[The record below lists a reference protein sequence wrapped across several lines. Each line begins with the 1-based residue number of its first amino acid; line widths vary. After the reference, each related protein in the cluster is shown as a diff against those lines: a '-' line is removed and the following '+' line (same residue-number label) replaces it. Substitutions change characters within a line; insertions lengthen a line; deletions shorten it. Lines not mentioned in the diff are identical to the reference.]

1 MSLGLPLVS
10 CSIEGTEIDDEY
22 RERIIL
28 AKAELGDQVMILGH
42 HYQRDSIIEHAD
54 VTGDSFRL
62 SRMAADST
70 AEQIVFCG
78 VHFMAES
85 ADILTNDFQTV
96 SMPTTRAGCSMA
108 DMANLPDVEECW
120 HFLIE
125 ELGLSDP
132 EMRSDPDE
140 IAEESDNF
148 LVPVTYM
155 NSSAALKAF
164 VGRHGGIVC
173 TSTNAKQVLEWALS
187 RAGGLGKVLFFP
199 DQHLGRNTALKMGF
213 QIEDMMVWDPKENA
227 ELVSPEEILI
237 QKNKLNDARFVLW
250 HGYCSV
256 HQRFTVDQIERLRKS
271 SPDALI
277 VVHPECDVKVV
288 QSADADGSTDF
299 IRRFCDDAPS
309 GSIIGVG
316 TEINLVQ
323 RLNSKYPDKEI
334 LCLDDSICPC
344 STMYM
349 IHPRFLAEQL
359 ESIIRGEKK
368 NIIKIDKNTS
378 AYAILALNRMLEV

>member
-1 MSLGLPLVS
+1 MSVGLPLAS
-10 CSIEGTEIDDEY
+10 CSIEDNVSDNEY
-22 RERIIL
+22 NERIIK
-28 AKAELGDQVMILGH
+28 AKQELGDRVMILGH
-42 HYQRDSIIEHAD
+42 HYQRDSIVEHAD
-54 VTGDSFRL
+54 ATGDSFRL

-70 AEQIVFCG
+70 AEHIVFCG

-85 ADILTNDFQTV
+85 ADILTNDQQIV

-108 DMANLPDVEECW
+108 DMANVPDVEECW

-125 ELGLSDP
+125 ELDLRDPLSR
-132 EMRSDPDE
+132 EDPDE
-140 IAEESDNF
+140 VANEDDNF

-164 VGRHGGIVC
+164 VGKHGGIVC
-173 TSTNAKQVLEWALS
+173 TSTNAKGVLEWALS

-199 DQHLGRNTALKMGF
+199 DQHLGRNTAFKMGF
-213 QIEDMMVWDPKENA
+213 KSEDMVVWDPRDIPDI
-227 ELVSPEEILI
+227 SEIFAA
-237 QKNKLNDARFVLW
+237 NFVLW

-256 HQRFTVDQIERLRKS
+256 HQRFTVNQIQNLRES
-271 SPDALI
+271 HPDAMI
-277 VVHPECDVKVV
+277 VVHPECDRKVV

-299 IRRFCDDAPS
+299 IRRYCDDAPP
-309 GSIIGVG
+309 GSVIGIG

-323 RLNSKYPDKEI
+323 RLNAKYPHKEI
-334 LCLDDSICPC
+334 LCLDDSVCPC

-359 ESIIRGEKK
+359 ESIIEGDER
-368 NIIKIDKNTS
+368 NIITIDKQTS
-378 AYAILALNRMLEV
+378 NDAIKALNRMLKV

>member
-10 CSIEGTEIDDEY
+10 CSIDDAYSDEEY
-22 RERIIL
+22 RDRIQK
-28 AKAELGDQVMILGH
+28 AKEELGDRVMILGH
-42 HYQRDSIIEHAD
+42 HYQRDSIVEHAD
-54 VTGDSFRL
+54 ATGDSFRL

-70 AEQIVFCG
+70 AEHIVFCG

-85 ADILTNDFQTV
+85 ADILTNDQQIV

-120 HFLIE
+120 HTLLD
-125 ELGLSDP
+125 ELDLSDP
-132 EMRSDPDE
+132 ISRENP
-140 IAEESDNF
+140 EELATENDNF

-164 VGRHGGIVC
+164 VGKHGGIVC
-173 TSTNAKQVLEWALS
+173 TSTNAQGVLEWALG

-199 DQHLGRNTALKMGF
+199 DQHLGRNTASKMGF
-213 QIEDMMVWDPKENA
+213 ELDDMAVWNPQTIPNID
-227 ELVSPEEILI
+227 EINRA
-237 QKNKLNDARFVLW
+237 KFVLW

-256 HQRFTVDQIERLRKS
+256 HQRFTVNQIDRLRDTF
-271 SPDALI
+271 PNALV
-277 VVHPECDVKVV
+277 VVHPECDQKVV
-288 QSADADGSTDF
+288 HAADADGSTDF
-299 IRRFCDDAPS
+299 IRRFCEEAPP

-323 RLNSKYPDKEI
+323 RLNSQYPDKEI
-334 LCLDDSICPC
+334 HCLDDSVCPC

-359 ESIIRGEKK
+359 ESIINGDRR
-368 NIIKIDKNTS
+368 NIITIDKQTS
-378 AYAILALNRMLEV
+378 KDAIKALNRMLEV

>member
-10 CSIEGTEIDDEY
+10 CSIDDAYSDEEY
-22 RERIIL
+22 RDRIQK
-28 AKAELGDQVMILGH
+28 AKEELGDRVMILGH
-42 HYQRDSIIEHAD
+42 HYQRDSIVEHAD
-54 VTGDSFRL
+54 ATGDSFRL

-70 AEQIVFCG
+70 AEHIVFCG

-85 ADILTNDFQTV
+85 ADILTNDQQIV

-120 HFLIE
+120 HTLLD
-125 ELGLSDP
+125 ELDLSDP
-132 EMRSDPDE
+132 ISRENPEDLASE
-140 IAEESDNF
+140 NDNF

-164 VGRHGGIVC
+164 VGKHGGIVC
-173 TSTNAKQVLEWALS
+173 TSTNAQGVLEWALS

-199 DQHLGRNTALKMGF
+199 DQHLGRNTASKMGF
-213 QIEDMMVWDPKENA
+213 ELEDMAVWNPQIIPNI
-227 ELVSPEEILI
+227 EEINSA
-237 QKNKLNDARFVLW
+237 KFVLW

-256 HQRFTVDQIERLRKS
+256 HQRFTVDQIDRLRDS
-271 SPDALI
+271 FPNALV
-277 VVHPECDVKVV
+277 VVHPECDQKVV
-288 QSADADGSTDF
+288 HAADADGSTDF
-299 IRRFCDDAPS
+299 IRRFCEDAPS

-323 RLNSKYPDKEI
+323 RLNSKYLDKEI
-334 LCLDDSICPC
+334 HCLDDSVCPC

-359 ESIIRGEKK
+359 ESIINGDRR
-368 NIIKIDKNTS
+368 NIITIDKQTS
-378 AYAILALNRMLEV
+378 KDAIKALNRMLEV

>member
-10 CSIEGTEIDDEY
+10 CSIDDAYSDEEY
-22 RERIIL
+22 RDRIQK
-28 AKAELGDQVMILGH
+28 AKEELGDRVMILGH
-42 HYQRDSIIEHAD
+42 HYQRDSIVEHAD
-54 VTGDSFRL
+54 ATGDSFRL

-70 AEQIVFCG
+70 AEHIVFCG

-85 ADILTNDFQTV
+85 ADILTNDQQIV

-120 HFLIE
+120 HTLLD
-125 ELGLSDP
+125 ELDLSDP
-132 EMRSDPDE
+132 ISRENPEDLASE
-140 IAEESDNF
+140 NDNF

-164 VGRHGGIVC
+164 VGKHGGIVC
-173 TSTNAKQVLEWALS
+173 TSTNAQGVLEWALS

-199 DQHLGRNTALKMGF
+199 DQHLGRNTASKMGF
-213 QIEDMMVWDPKENA
+213 ELEDMAVWNPQIIPNI
-227 ELVSPEEILI
+227 EEINSA
-237 QKNKLNDARFVLW
+237 KFVLW

-256 HQRFTVDQIERLRKS
+256 HQRFTVDQIDRLRDS
-271 SPDALI
+271 FPNALV
-277 VVHPECDVKVV
+277 VVHPECDQKVV
-288 QSADADGSTDF
+288 HAADADGSTDF
-299 IRRFCDDAPS
+299 IRRFCEDAPS

-323 RLNSKYPDKEI
+323 RLNSQYLDKEI
-334 LCLDDSICPC
+334 HCLDDSVCPC

-359 ESIIRGEKK
+359 ESIINGDRR
-368 NIIKIDKNTS
+368 NIITIDKQTS
-378 AYAILALNRMLEV
+378 KDAIKALNRMLEV

>member
-10 CSIEGTEIDDEY
+10 CSIDDAYSDEEY
-22 RERIIL
+22 RDRIQK
-28 AKAELGDQVMILGH
+28 AKAELGDRVMILGH
-42 HYQRDSIIEHAD
+42 HYQRDSIVEHAD
-54 VTGDSFRL
+54 ATGDSFRL

-70 AEQIVFCG
+70 AEHIVFCG

-85 ADILTNDFQTV
+85 ADILTNDQQIV

-120 HFLIE
+120 HTLLD
-125 ELGLSDP
+125 ELDLSDP
-132 EMRSDPDE
+132 ISRENP
-140 IAEESDNF
+140 EELATENDNF

-164 VGRHGGIVC
+164 VGKHGGIVC
-173 TSTNAKQVLEWALS
+173 TSTNAQGVLEWALG

-199 DQHLGRNTALKMGF
+199 DQHLGRNTASKMGF
-213 QIEDMMVWDPKENA
+213 ELDDMAVWNPQTIPNID
-227 ELVSPEEILI
+227 EINRA
-237 QKNKLNDARFVLW
+237 KFVLW

-256 HQRFTVDQIERLRKS
+256 HQRFTVDQIDRLRDTF
-271 SPDALI
+271 PNALV
-277 VVHPECDVKVV
+277 VVHPECDQKVV
-288 QSADADGSTDF
+288 HAADADGSTDF
-299 IRRFCDDAPS
+299 IRRFCEEAPP

-323 RLNSKYPDKEI
+323 RLNSQYPDKEI
-334 LCLDDSICPC
+334 HCLDDSVCPC

-359 ESIIRGEKK
+359 ESIINGDRR
-368 NIIKIDKNTS
+368 NIITIDKQTS
-378 AYAILALNRMLEV
+378 KDAIKALNRMLEV

>member
-10 CSIEGTEIDDEY
+10 CSIDDAYSDEEY
-22 RERIIL
+22 RDRIQK
-28 AKAELGDQVMILGH
+28 AKEELGDRVMILGH
-42 HYQRDSIIEHAD
+42 HYQRDSIVEHAD
-54 VTGDSFRL
+54 ATGDSFRL

-70 AEQIVFCG
+70 AEHIVFCG

-85 ADILTNDFQTV
+85 ADILTNDQQIV

-120 HFLIE
+120 HTLLD
-125 ELGLSDP
+125 ELDLSDP
-132 EMRSDPDE
+132 ISRENP
-140 IAEESDNF
+140 EELATENDNF

-164 VGRHGGIVC
+164 VGKHGGIVC
-173 TSTNAKQVLEWALS
+173 TSTNAQGVLEWALG

-199 DQHLGRNTALKMGF
+199 DQHLGRNTASKMGF
-213 QIEDMMVWDPKENA
+213 ELDDMAVWNPQTIPNID
-227 ELVSPEEILI
+227 EINRA
-237 QKNKLNDARFVLW
+237 KFVLW

-256 HQRFTVDQIERLRKS
+256 HQRFTVDQIDRLR
-271 SPDALI
+271 DAFPNALV
-277 VVHPECDVKVV
+277 VVHPECDQKVV
-288 QSADADGSTDF
+288 HAADADGSTDF
-299 IRRFCDDAPS
+299 IRRFCEEAPP

-323 RLNSKYPDKEI
+323 RLNSQYPDKEI
-334 LCLDDSICPC
+334 HCLDDSVCPC

-359 ESIIRGEKK
+359 ESIINGDRR
-368 NIIKIDKNTS
+368 NIITIDKQTS
-378 AYAILALNRMLEV
+378 KDAIKALNRMLEV

>member
-10 CSIEGTEIDDEY
+10 CSIDDAYSDEEY
-22 RERIIL
+22 RDRIQK
-28 AKAELGDQVMILGH
+28 AKAELGDRVMILGH
-42 HYQRDSIIEHAD
+42 HYQRDSIVEHAD
-54 VTGDSFRL
+54 ATGDSFRL

-70 AEQIVFCG
+70 AEHIVFCG

-85 ADILTNDFQTV
+85 ADILTNDQQIV

-120 HFLIE
+120 HTLLD
-125 ELGLSDP
+125 ELDLSDP
-132 EMRSDPDE
+132 ISRENP
-140 IAEESDNF
+140 EELATENDNF

-164 VGRHGGIVC
+164 VGKHGGIVC
-173 TSTNAKQVLEWALS
+173 TSTNAQGVLEWALG

-199 DQHLGRNTALKMGF
+199 DQHLGRNTASKMGF
-213 QIEDMMVWDPKENA
+213 ELDDMAVWNPQTIPNID
-227 ELVSPEEILI
+227 EINRA
-237 QKNKLNDARFVLW
+237 KFVLW

-256 HQRFTVDQIERLRKS
+256 HQRFTVDQIDRLR
-271 SPDALI
+271 DAFPNALV
-277 VVHPECDVKVV
+277 VVHPECDQKVV
-288 QSADADGSTDF
+288 HAADADGSTDF
-299 IRRFCDDAPS
+299 IRRFCEEAPP

-323 RLNSKYPDKEI
+323 RLNSQYPDKEI
-334 LCLDDSICPC
+334 HCLDDSVCPC

-359 ESIIRGEKK
+359 ESIINGDRR
-368 NIIKIDKNTS
+368 NIITIDKQTS
-378 AYAILALNRMLEV
+378 KDAIKALNRMLEV